1 MVRASLAVDAE
12 IADSLSKLAEAK
24 HMTLYSLTN
33 QILQTFV
40 EMMNE
45 NIEPQDVKALFRA
58 HVLLRDLDAVVLP
71 SEFMDMLIA
80 DLYAVNK
87 EKLLERFRQL
97 GRDVGKVLKVYAASV
112 EELFELAK
120 TVGQF
125 FPLKRLEVRP
135 KQMKQYEIALLG
147 VGSRPESTQCVYES
161 VKAILHEYG
170 YRTRNETV
178 GKGIIK
184 CDIEP
189 V

>member
-12 IADSLSKLAEAK
+12 IADALSKLAEAK

-80 DLYAVNK
+80 DLYTVNK

-125 FPLKRLEVRP
+125 FPLKRLEVRH
-135 KQMKQYEIALLG
+135 KQMKQYEIAVLG
-147 VGSRPESTQCVYES
+147 V
-161 VKAILHEYG
+161 
-170 YRTRNETV
+170 
-178 GKGIIK
+178 
-184 CDIEP
+184 
-189 V
+189 